1 MDNKHKILE
10 TIFLKKLENM
20 KNRQI
25 RKFTLEKIYLEGVST
40 VNLRLY
46 SSRALSV

>member
-25 RKFTLEKIYLEGVST
+25 RKFTLEKNIFRRGKHCEFE
-40 VNLRLY
+40 
-46 SSRALSV
+46 AL